1 MIAVYAAAVSVPLL
15 LLLYFFKLKR
25 REQIVSSTLLWKRAV
40 QDLQV
45 NAPFQRIRHNI
56 LLLLQLLMLLAILLA
71 VAGSILSLL
80 AGPGR
85 RYVLL
90 IDRSAS
96 MNATDIKPTR
106 LDAAKEQAKVFVKS
120 LRSKAF
126 FSLRGDCDQTM
137 VIAFDNNAKVMCNFT
152 SDKRQLNLAIDAI
165 TPSDGDSSLGEAV
178 VVARAFAQ
186 SPGVEADFL
195 SAEEPAQLV
204 LFSDGQ
210 IRDLEQIVVG
220 SDELVF
226 HCIGESPDNVGITAM
241 QARRSYEKPDEINV
255 FATLANYGAER
266 VTCDV
271 QLSINND
278 VRAVRS
284 VTVRPRKTN
293 SGSDTTQPG
302 KLAVNFSLSHA
313 EPGILEVRKLQGSRG
328 AGSQPDSLPCD
339 DAAWAILS
347 PPKKLSVLL
356 VTAGNVVLESA
367 LQSCPVARL
376 DVNSPAEFDAMDHS
390 ALSVE
395 QGPRFA
401 GTQPYDVIVLD
412 NHLPAQ
418 LPKCRY
424 LVFGRPPD
432 GIDVSVTQQ
441 LENQI
446 MVDWRPKHPI
456 LEYVNLTN
464 LFAAKCYKMT
474 LPRDAEVLAE
484 FNETPALAM
493 VRRNGSVFL
502 LAGFDILQTNWPFE
516 PSFVLFCYNAAN
528 FLGMQVGRKKEL
540 NLKVGQPIIVDGL
553 KPEISARIDGP
564 GFSGM
569 EIKSNSSGSIRF
581 PGTSRVGVYNLSI
594 PEQPNRIFAVNLL
607 DTQESNV
614 EPVREIVF
622 AGHILL
628 FVLVRYI
635 HPIAIVHVSMLVA
648 GIVVFLTGSGLYF
661 SSRFKRTTSAV
672 VTTFALAVV
681 LWVVVPSLLG
691 MVASITREN
700 NVFGTYLSTNPV
712 IQAYTIMNGAGG
724 ERNARTKLF
733 GLEYNWP
740 LSLQHSEGIYS
751 TTCILMVTTLG
762 YICLGLLFAWRAKCR
777 FRRNIF

>member
-1 MIAVYAAAVSVPLL
+1 MEWLTPMIAVYAAAVSVPLL
-15 LLLYFFKLKR
+15 LLLYFLKLKR

-45 NAPFQRIRHNI
+45 NVPFQRIRHNI
-56 LLLLQLLMLLAILLA
+56 LLLLQLLMLLAILVA
-71 VAGSILSLL
+71 VAGPVLSLL

-96 MNATDIKPTR
+96 MNATDIEPTR
-106 LDAAKEQAKVFVKS
+106 LDAAKEQAKVFVES

-137 VIAFDNNAKVMCNFT
+137 VIAFDNHAKVMCNFT
-152 SDKRQLNLAIDAI
+152 SDKRQLNLAIEAI

-210 IRDLEQIVVG
+210 IRDLEQIVVS
-220 SDELVF
+220 SDELIF
-226 HCIGESPDNVGITAM
+226 HCIGESRENVGIIAM

-255 FATLANYGAER
+255 FATLANYGAEGI
-266 VTCDV
+266 TCDV
-271 QLSINND
+271 QISINND
-278 VRAVRS
+278 IRALRS
-284 VTVRPRKTN
+284 VTVPPQKTD
-293 SGSDTTQPG
+293 SGSDAVQPG
-302 KLAVNFSLSHA
+302 KVAVNFSLSHA
-313 EPGILEVRKLQGSRG
+313 EAGILEVRQLQGSRE

-356 VTAGNVVLESA
+356 VTAGNMVLESA

-376 DVNSPAEFDAMDHS
+376 EVHSPAEFDAMDHS

-395 QGPRFA
+395 
-401 GTQPYDVIVLD
+401 QPYDVIVLD

-424 LVFGRPPD
+424 LIFGRPPD
-432 GIDVSVTQQ
+432 DIDVSVPQQ

-446 MVDWRPKHPI
+446 MVDWRPKHPV

-528 FLGMQVGRKKEL
+528 FLGMQVGRKQEL
-540 NLKVGQPIIVDGL
+540 NLEVGQPIIVEGL
-553 KPEISARIDGP
+553 KPEISARINGP
-564 GFSGM
+564 DFSGM

-581 PGTSRVGVYNLSI
+581 PGTSRVGVYNLRVPAQLI
-594 PEQPNRIFAVNLL
+594 RLFAINLL
-607 DTQESNV
+607 DTQESNI
-614 EPVREIVF
+614 EPLREIVF
-622 AGHILL
+622 AGQPVEAQERALSRANL
-628 FVLVRYI
+628 PLWPFLVGLALVLACLEWLIYNLKVRI
-635 HPIAIVHVSMLVA
+635 
-648 GIVVFLTGSGLYF
+648 
-661 SSRFKRTTSAV
+661 
-672 VTTFALAVV
+672 
-681 LWVVVPSLLG
+681 
-691 MVASITREN
+691 
-700 NVFGTYLSTNPV
+700 
-712 IQAYTIMNGAGG
+712 
-724 ERNARTKLF
+724 
-733 GLEYNWP
+733 
-740 LSLQHSEGIYS
+740 
-751 TTCILMVTTLG
+751 
-762 YICLGLLFAWRAKCR
+762 
-777 FRRNIF
+777 